1 MTRTGP
7 GARRSG
13 SAPGA
18 RGPAPGYSDRMGA
31 VTQLLARWR
40 DGELAARDQL
50 LEQVYGEL
58 RRIAQ
63 RQFRRERPGHTLQA
77 TGLVHEAFERLVG
90 QHAIPAA
97 DRGQFFAVAARMMRR
112 VLVDHARAR
121 HADKRGGGA
130 AMITLADDHHVPVE
144 RAIDL
149 VRLDDALAALALLD
163 PEQARLVEL
172 RYFAGLTIED
182 TAEALG
188 VSPATVKREW
198 TTAKAWL
205 RRELAGDA

>member
-1 MTRTGP
+1 M
-7 GARRSG
+7 
-13 SAPGA
+13 
-18 RGPAPGYSDRMGA
+18 RGMGD

-40 DGELAARDQL
+40 DGEVAARDAL
-50 LEQVYGEL
+50 LAEVYGEL

-63 RQFRRERPGHTLQA
+63 KQFRGERGDHTLQA
-77 TGLVHEAFERLVG
+77 TGLVHEAFAKLVG

-97 DRGQFFAVAARMMRR
+97 DRGQFFAVAAQIMRR
-112 VLVDHARAR
+112 ILVDHARSKRAE
-121 HADKRGGGA
+121 KRGGGVA
-130 AMITLADDHHVPVE
+130 AIELVDDQVAVE
-144 RAIDL
+144 RGVDL
-149 VRLDDALAALALLD
+149 IRLDEALAALTLID

-182 TAEALG
+182 TADALG

-205 RRELAGDA
+205 RRELTRDA